1 MRPDDRA
8 IRERLA
14 QLQESVAA
22 LATEVGRLG
31 AHAASPTQ
39 ENGQL
44 EVGRQSELPTRRAAL
59 TRLGTAAALGASA
72 IAATE
77 MLRPEPAAASA
88 GTMTYGTNMDAG
100 GDETSLTS
108 TNTNWTLQTGNTTQ
122 PAAGTHAAGLFGASA
137 YGIGV
142 VGVQGPIDAPDTTL
156 TPAILGRSD
165 TSPGVMGLS
174 NSSSGVIGETT
185 NTTSETYGVH
195 GRTFGSLGRAMFGWS
210 LATSGGT
217 GVWGQ
222 SNNGSGVGVRGY
234 AWDNGTGQFGTGVMG
249 TSGSTAFPPPPPV
262 SDTGVFGVS
271 VSPSGGASPAG
282 VVGDSNTNAGVA
294 GFASA
299 ASRGGGEFT
308 HTAGGRAG
316 IFGLASSSGKAQI
329 RLKPSSASTH
339 PASGSKGDLFADS
352 SGRLWFCKG
361 STTWKQLA

>member
-217 GVWGQ
+217 GV
-222 SNNGSGVGVRGY
+222 
-234 AWDNGTGQFGTGVMG
+234 MG

-361 STTWKQLA
+361 STIWKQLA